1 MNLWPFFVNMHS
13 DSSCELNA
21 ILTINTK
28 IVKKIR
34 KCVVF
39 LFIFFLGYVHF
50 NSPLIFFVLLL
61 FCMCYYY
68 EIHNNLI
75 SSSLLFE
82 CVALRFTC

>member
-39 LFIFFLGYVHF
+39 LFIFFLG
-50 NSPLIFFVLLL
+50 NVLLFL
-61 FCMCYYY
+61 FLVFLYV
-68 EIHNNLI
+68 L
-75 SSSLLFE
+75 
-82 CVALRFTC
+82 